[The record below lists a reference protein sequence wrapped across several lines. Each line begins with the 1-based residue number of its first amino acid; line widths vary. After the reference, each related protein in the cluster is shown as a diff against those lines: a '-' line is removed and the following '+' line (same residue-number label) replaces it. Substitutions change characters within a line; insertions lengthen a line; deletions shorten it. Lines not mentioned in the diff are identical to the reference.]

1 MAKKSK
7 IIKSSISYVPEIKKP
22 LAITYDCPIPEELNI
37 KKYNILIDS
46 DPIDNHVYLD
56 LGYDNRDE
64 YNSAFYLTSSQAI
77 ELGKQLMEYGVNAL
91 CEHSDYNIGEM
102 QCNMLRNLVESK
114 MVEEIEIKPIK
125 LFTMDV
131 DDSLFG
137 RMIIDISYKST
148 IYDTPKSFT
157 VLSQPIDTDNI
168 SYIEDLKKYLEEHEV
183 SSIKIDDLQYNF
195 LCDSICTLRK
205 KWLKAHKGKTP
216 YDKEYMKPREDLAQL
231 AKSTIEQI
239 KHSGKPN

>member
-1 MAKKSK
+1 MVKKNYNQGK
-7 IIKSSISYVPEIKKP
+7 NYVPEIKKP
-22 LAITYDCPIPEELNI
+22 FVTTYDCPIPEELNI
-37 KKYNILIDS
+37 KKYNVIIDS

-91 CEHSDYNIGEM
+91 CEHSDYNTGET
-102 QCNMLRNLVESK
+102 QCNMLRNLVKSK

-137 RMIIDISYKST
+137 RMIVDISYRST
-148 IYDTPKSFT
+148 QYDISKSFT
-157 VLSQPIDTDNI
+157 VLSQPIDTDDV
-168 SYIEDLKKYLEEHEV
+168 SYIDNLKKYLEEHSV
-183 SSIKIDDLQYNF
+183 QSIKIDDLQYDF

-205 KWLKAHKGKTP
+205 KWLKAHKGKSP
-216 YDKEYMKPREDLAQL
+216 ERKEYMKPREDLAQL
-231 AKSTIEQI
+231 AQATIDKIKS
-239 KHSGKPN
+239 SGKPN

>member
-1 MAKKSK
+1 MVKKNYNQGK
-7 IIKSSISYVPEIKKP
+7 NYVPEIKKP
-22 LAITYDCPIPEELNI
+22 FVTTYDCPIPEELNI
-37 KKYNILIDS
+37 KKYNVIIDS

-91 CEHSDYNIGEM
+91 CEHSDYNMGEM

-137 RMIIDISYKST
+137 RMIVDVSYRST
-148 IYDTPKSFT
+148 ICGTPKSFT
-157 VLSQPIDTDNI
+157 VLSQPIDTDNV
-168 SYIEDLKKYLEEHEV
+168 SYIEDIKKYLEEHNV
-183 SSIKIDDLQYNF
+183 SVIKIDDLQYDF
-195 LCDSICTLRK
+195 LRGSICTLRK
-205 KWLKAHKGKTP
+205 KWLKAHKGKNP
-216 YDKEYMKPREDLAQL
+216 NQKEFMKPREDLAEL
-231 AKSTIEQI
+231 ARATMEQI
-239 KHSGKPN
+239 RQNGKPN

>member
-1 MAKKSK
+1 MVKKNYNQGK
-7 IIKSSISYVPEIKKP
+7 NYVPEIKKP
-22 LAITYDCPIPEELNI
+22 FVTTYDCPIPEELNI
-37 KKYNILIDS
+37 KKYNVIIDS

-91 CEHSDYNIGEM
+91 CKHSDYHTGEM
-102 QCNMLRNLVESK
+102 QCNMLRNLVKSK

-137 RMIIDISYKST
+137 RMIVYVSYKST
-148 IYDTPKSFT
+148 IYDTQKSFT
-157 VLSQPIDTDNI
+157 VLSQPIDTDNV

-183 SSIKIDDLQYNF
+183 SFIKIDDLQYEF
-195 LCDSICTLRK
+195 LRSSICTLRK
-205 KWLKAHKGKTP
+205 KWLKLIKT
-216 YDKEYMKPREDLAQL
+216 RLL
-231 AKSTIEQI
+231 TIRNI
-239 KHSGKPN
+239 